1 MGMQV
6 LAARSERRVALPLF
20 SAKVAAG
27 FPSPADD
34 YVEGALDLNAL
45 LIERPAASFFVRVTG
60 DSMTGAGIFPG
71 DIVLVDRSLEPR
83 NGRIVIAVLNGEMT
97 IKRLRRTREGTWL
110 EPENPAYPVLRVSED
125 DAFEVWGVVKNAIRF
140 L

>member
-1 MGMQV
+1 MRIFV
-6 LAARSERRVALPLF
+6 ARSERRIALPLF

-83 NGRIVIAVLNGEMT
+83 NGQIVIAVLNGEMT
-97 IKRLRRTREGTWL
+97 IKRLRRTREETWL
-110 EPENPAYPVLRVSED
+110 EPENAAYPVLRVSED

>member
-1 MGMQV
+1 MQV

-34 YVEGALDLNAL
+34 YVEGSLDLNAL
-45 LIERPAASFFVRVTG
+45 LIERPASSFFVRITG

-83 NGRIVIAVLNGEMT
+83 NGQIVIAVLNGEMT
-97 IKRLRRTREGTWL
+97 IKRLRRTREGTRL